1 MQNCRVS
8 SCRLPRTIKQVPLK
22 PTNPQQTRTMAFF
35 PRTLYNT
42 EASFTPLFR
51 LLEDFDSYS
60 RQGSQ
65 CGSNTNNVTSRRS
78 AALSHFQPK
87 FDVRE
92 TGENYELH
100 GELPGLSKEDINIE
114 FTEPQTLVVRGKV
127 ERSYTS
133 GTHPS
138 AATQAED
145 APKQDAEA
153 EDSEETAAKAHSHQ
167 ASVADEDEN
176 NAQENG
182 FEVVEEPQAPIEP
195 KKPAD
200 QAKYWLSERSIG
212 EFSRS
217 FSFPSRVD
225 QDSVSAGFKDGI
237 LSIVVPKA
245 KKHESRRIAVL

>member
-1 MQNCRVS
+1 
-8 SCRLPRTIKQVPLK
+8 
-22 PTNPQQTRTMAFF
+22 MAFF

-65 CGSNTNNVTSRRS
+65 CSPSNNTSTTAAASRRP
-78 AALSHFQPK
+78 AAMSHWQPK

-127 ERSYTS
+127 ERSYTA

-138 AATQAED
+138 AAPVEPA
-145 APKQDAEA
+145 AAKPAV
-153 EDSEETAAKAHSHQ
+153 EEGEAAKAHSRQ
-167 ASVADEDEN
+167 ASVADEEEN
-176 NAQENG
+176 DAQESG
-182 FEVVEEPQAPIEP
+182 FEVVEEPKQ
-195 KKPAD
+195 PAD

-217 FSFPSRVD
+217 FSFPSRVE
-225 QDSVSAGFKDGI
+225 QDEVTAGFKDGV
-237 LSIVVPKA
+237 LSITVPKA

>member
-1 MQNCRVS
+1 
-8 SCRLPRTIKQVPLK
+8 
-22 PTNPQQTRTMAFF
+22 MAFF

-65 CGSNTNNVTSRRS
+65 CGTSNSHGASRRS

-92 TGENYELH
+92 TGDSYELH
-100 GELPGLSKEDINIE
+100 GELPGLSKDDVNIE

-127 ERSYTS
+127 ERSYTA

-138 AATQAED
+138 AAAVEEEPKQDTVTDGAED
-145 APKQDAEA
+145 ASK
-153 EDSEETAAKAHSHQ
+153 SHTRQ
-167 ASVADEDEN
+167 ASVADEDETS
-176 NAQENG
+176 AQENG
-182 FEVVEEPQAPIEP
+182 FEVVEEPKAAPEP

-200 QAKYWLSERSIG
+200 KAKYWLSERSIG

-225 QDSVSAGFKDGI
+225 QDAVTAGFDNGI
-237 LSIVVPKA
+237 LSITVPKA

>member
-1 MQNCRVS
+1 
-8 SCRLPRTIKQVPLK
+8 
-22 PTNPQQTRTMAFF
+22 MAFF
-35 PRTLYNT
+35 PRTVYNT

-65 CGSNTNNVTSRRS
+65 CGPSSNNVSSRRS
-78 AALSHFQPK
+78 AGLSHWQPK

-92 TGENYELH
+92 TGDNYELH

-138 AATQAED
+138 AATSVED
-145 APKQDAEA
+145 APKQDAVTEGGEEA
-153 EDSEETAAKAHSHQ
+153 AAKSHTHH
-167 ASVADEDEN
+167 ASVADEEEN

-182 FEVVEEPQAPIEP
+182 FEVVEEPKAPVEP

-225 QDSVSAGFKDGI
+225 QDTVSAGFKDGI

-245 KKHESRRIAVL
+245 KKHESRRIAVQ

>member
-1 MQNCRVS
+1 
-8 SCRLPRTIKQVPLK
+8 
-22 PTNPQQTRTMAFF
+22 MAFF

-65 CGSNTNNVTSRRS
+65 CSATNNSTSAASRRS
-78 AALSHFQPK
+78 PAMSHWQPK

-100 GELPGLSKEDINIE
+100 GELPGLSKEDITIE

-127 ERSYTS
+127 ERSYS
-133 GTHPS
+133 AGTHPT
-138 AATQAED
+138 AVPVEEA
-145 APKQDAEA
+145 APKPTVADGGDE
-153 EDSEETAAKAHSHQ
+153 AKAHSRQ
-167 ASVADEDEN
+167 ASVADEEEAS
-176 NAQENG
+176 AQESG
-182 FEVVEEPQAPIEP
+182 FEVVEEPKAAAAEP

-200 QAKYWLSERSIG
+200 KAKYWLSERSIG

-217 FSFPSRVD
+217 FSFPSRVA
-225 QDSVSAGFKDGI
+225 QDEVSAGFENGV
-237 LSIVVPKA
+237 LSITVPKA